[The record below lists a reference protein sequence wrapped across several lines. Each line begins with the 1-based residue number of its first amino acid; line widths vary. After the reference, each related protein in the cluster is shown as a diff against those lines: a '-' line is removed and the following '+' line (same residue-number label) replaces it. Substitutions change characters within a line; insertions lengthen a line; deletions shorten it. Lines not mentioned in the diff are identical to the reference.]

1 MSSTIQ
7 ISKPINIQENT
18 NQKYSYV
25 LNSEC
30 FDPFQKSPPNIFMNH
45 LKFRLKRFENIDNE
59 ININDKTNIGKNML
73 SAKLQKQ
80 Q

>member
-7 ISKPINIQENT
+7 ISKPINIRENI
-18 NQKYSYV
+18 NQNYSYV
-25 LNSEC
+25 LNNEC

-45 LKFRLKRFENIDNE
+45 LKFRLQRFENIDNE
-59 ININDKTNIGKNML
+59 VNITKNTNIGKNML